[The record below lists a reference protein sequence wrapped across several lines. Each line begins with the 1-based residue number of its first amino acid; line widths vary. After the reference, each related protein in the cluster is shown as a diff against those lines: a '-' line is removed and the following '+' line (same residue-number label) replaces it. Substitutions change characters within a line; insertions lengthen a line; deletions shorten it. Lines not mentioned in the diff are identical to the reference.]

1 MNQPVIIDFETK
13 KSFRETSKH
22 QELGISVACAYD
34 YKTGKYILYEEHEL
48 TKLFKLL
55 EEASI
60 VVGYNIDGFDL
71 PVLQAYYPGDVKQFK
86 TFDLLSDIKSKLGRR
101 LTLDNCAQSTLNKGK
116 TGHGLQAIQL
126 YKDGKLD
133 ELKQYCQG
141 DVEITKEL
149 FEYGIK
155 NGHIYYLDI
164 TEKKEIRVSWEK
176 YMSYKDD
183 SSSVSLT
190 LPF

>member
-1 MNQPVIIDFETK
+1 MA
-13 KSFRETSKH
+13 
-22 QELGISVACAYD
+22 LG
-34 YKTGKYILYEEHEL
+34 
-48 TKLFKLL
+48 
-55 EEASI
+55 
-60 VVGYNIDGFDL
+60 DL
-71 PVLQAYYPGDVKQFK
+71 DEIAVE
-86 TFDLLSDIKSKLGRR
+86 
-101 LTLDNCAQSTLNKGK
+101 